1 MVASMSGRRIYL
13 DTNVFIAAYED
24 VHARSEHA
32 WRILRAIDDGEFV
45 GVTSELT
52 LAEFLVRPF
61 EEQDYDR
68 VQHYQEIISPAEG
81 FDVATVNRAVL
92 IEAATLRATRKS
104 LRLPD
109 AIHVATARLNEC
121 GSIVSD
127 DRRLPSPPGLQFIQL
142 GPNSL
147 TAIRNVRA

>member
-1 MVASMSGRRIYL
+1 MVAPMNGRRIYL

-24 VHARSEHA
+24 VRARGEHA
-32 WRILRAIDDGEFV
+32 WRILRAIEDGEFV

-52 LAEFLVRPF
+52 LAEFLVRPL

-68 VQHYQEIISPAEG
+68 AQYYQEIISPAEG
-81 FDVATVNRAVL
+81 FDVAIVNRAVL
-92 IEAATLRATRKS
+92 IDAAALRATQKS

-121 GSIVSD
+121 ASIVSD
-127 DRRLPSPPGLQFIQL
+127 DRRLPSPPGLRFIQL
-142 GPNSL
+142 GPDSL
-147 TAIRNVRA
+147 TAIRNARE